1 MSPATYPAY
10 LKPCSFHSSLFRGL
24 SKKLLPF
31 CDCGS
36 CVLLLPRAHLS
47 PSPASPRVEL
57 LALTSRHCLACFIPC
72 FPVSC
77 PFSVFFFLWFH
88 ISSPADPCTCQTAWL
103 SPRPGR
109 PHISLLQTFR
119 MVDFFTCQHP
129 VQPTPCPQ
137 NYRHNKTTSTTCVT
151 KQRKIK

>member
-1 MSPATYPAY
+1 MNPAPYPAY
-10 LKPCSFHSSLFRGL
+10 LKPSSFHSSLFRGL
-24 SKKLLPF
+24 SKKLLLF

-36 CVLLLPRAHLS
+36 CVLLLSRVQHLS
-47 PSPASPRVEL
+47 PSPASAVVEL
-57 LALTSRHCLACFIPC
+57 LVLTSRLCLACLISY

-77 PFSVFFFLWFH
+77 PFSVFFLLWFH

-109 PHISLLQTFR
+109 PHISLLQTFKA
-119 MVDFFTCQHP
+119 VDFSFGSILSTQHL
-129 VQPTPCPQ
+129 VLS
-137 NYRHNKTTSTTCVT
+137 TTSKTCVT